1 MQDAR
6 VDAYLEKA
14 APFAQPVLKHLR
26 ALVHKAC
33 PEVEETIKWG
43 FPFFARRGIVQLSMA
58 AFKPPLRLPD
68 CGGREIRAV
77 LMKDGFAPS
86 NSAGSFGRIN
96 RVEDLPKE
104 RALLGYLRQA
114 AGFIA
119 SGERT
124 TSLAPKPKKK
134 AKPALEMPAE
144 FAAALKKSKA
154 AAKEFEAFSPSCKR
168 EYVEW
173 VAEAKRPETRDRRI
187 EQAVEW
193 IAEGKSRNWKYEKC

>member
-6 VDAYLEKA
+6 VDAYLAKA
-14 APFAQPVLKHLR
+14 APFAQPVLKYLR

-33 PEVEETIKWG
+33 PGVEETIKWG
-43 FPFFARRGIVQLSMA
+43 FPFFMYRGIVLANMS
-58 AFKPPLRLPD
+58 AFKAHCSFGLWGP
-68 CGGREIRAV
+68 EIRAV
-77 LMKDGFAPS
+77 LVKDGFEPS
-86 NSAGSFGRIN
+86 NSAGSFGRITGI
-96 RVEDLPKE
+96 EDLPKE
-104 RALLGYLRQA
+104 KALLGYLRQA

-124 TSLAPKPKKK
+124 TSLTPKPKKK

-144 FAAALKKSKA
+144 FTAALKKSKA

-168 EYVEW
+168 EYVQW
-173 VAEAKRPETRDRRI
+173 IAEAKRPETRDRRI

-193 IAEGKSRNWKYEKC
+193 IAEGKSRNWKYQ

>member
-6 VDAYLEKA
+6 VDAYLAKA
-14 APFAQPVLKHLR
+14 APFAKPVLNHLR

-43 FPFFARRGIVQLSMA
+43 FPFFMYRGIVLVSMA
-58 AFKPPLRLPD
+58 AFKAHCSFGLWGP
-68 CGGREIRAV
+68 EIRAV
-77 LMKDGFAPS
+77 LVKDGFAPS

-124 TSLAPKPKKK
+124 TSLTPKPKKK

-144 FAAALKKSKA
+144 
-154 AAKEFEAFSPSCKR
+154 
-168 EYVEW
+168 
-173 VAEAKRPETRDRRI
+173 
-187 EQAVEW
+187 
-193 IAEGKSRNWKYEKC
+193 